1 MRGNKFFVALGAG
14 VLAVCAG
21 CSTALPQT
29 QAPPPQIPK
38 ITPPTTPSRTPV
50 MVDRPALPDDC
61 ELVVPAEVMNAT
73 LGQELPG
80 EPQIIVGIK
89 EPGIGRTGKIDCYYG
104 IPEKRGLQDAKI
116 VIGLSTY
123 ADDLTART
131 RVGESVEA
139 ERGEGAKI
147 TEVDV
152 GKQKGTLVEGKDEQL
167 LIGSLGKST
176 FVVRN
181 RNNFI
186 PKEKLIAIL
195 PVLAQQSMTP
205 PV

>member
-1 MRGNKFFVALGAG
+1 MRGNKFFVVLSAAA
-14 VLAVCAG
+14 LAVCAA
-21 CSTALPQT
+21 CSGAVPQT

-38 ITPPTTPSRTPV
+38 ITPPTTPSRIPL
-50 MVDRPALPDDC
+50 MVDRPLPDDC
-61 ELVVPAEVMNAT
+61 ELVVPVEVMNAT

-80 EPQIIVGIK
+80 EPRIIIGIK

-104 IPEKRGLQDAKI
+104 IPEKKNLPDAKI
-116 VIGLSTY
+116 IIGLSTY
-123 ADDLTART
+123 TDELTART

-139 ERGEGAKI
+139 ERQDGAKI

-152 GKQKGTLVEGKDEQL
+152 GRQKGTLIEGKEEQL

-186 PKEKLIAIL
+186 PQAKLMAVL
-195 PVLAQQSMTP
+195 PVLAQQCMTP

>member
-1 MRGNKFFVALGAG
+1 MRGNKFFVVLGA
-14 VLAVCAG
+14 VALSFCAA
-21 CSTALPQT
+21 CQSAAPQT

-38 ITPPTTPSRTPV
+38 ITPSTVPSKVPA
-50 MVDRPALPDDC
+50 MVDRPLPDDC
-61 ELVVPAEVMNAT
+61 ELVVPVEVMNAT
-73 LGQELPG
+73 LGQALPG
-80 EPQIIVGIK
+80 EPRIIIGIK
-89 EPGIGRTGKIDCYYG
+89 EPGIGRTGKVDCYYG
-104 IPEKRGLQDAKI
+104 IPEKKNLPDAKI

-123 ADDLTART
+123 TDDLTART
-131 RVGESVEA
+131 RVAESVEA
-139 ERGEGAKI
+139 ERQDGAKI

-152 GKQKGTLVEGKDEQL
+152 GKQKGTLIEGKDEQL

-181 RNNFI
+181 RHNFI
-186 PKEKLIAIL
+186 PKERLTAIL

>member
-1 MRGNKFFVALGAG
+1 MRGNKIFVALGAVALTVCG
-14 VLAVCAG
+14 ACSPAV
-21 CSTALPQT
+21 PQT

-61 ELVVPAEVMNAT
+61 ELVVPIEVMNAT

-80 EPQIIVGIK
+80 EPRIIIGIK

-104 IPEKRGLQDAKI
+104 IPEKKNLPDAKI

-123 ADDLTART
+123 TDELTART
-131 RVGESVEA
+131 RVTESVEA
-139 ERGEGAKI
+139 ERADGAKV

-152 GKQKGTLVEGKDEQL
+152 GKQKGTLIEGKDEQL
-167 LIGSLGKST
+167 LIGFLGKST

-186 PKEKLIAIL
+186 PQAKLVAIL

>member
-1 MRGNKFFVALGAG
+1 MRGNKFFVALGA
-14 VLAVCAG
+14 VALAVCAA
-21 CSTALPQT
+21 CSSAAPQN
-29 QAPPPQIPK
+29 QSPPPQIPK
-38 ITPPTTPSRTPV
+38 ITPSTAPSKVPV
-50 MVDRPALPDDC
+50 MVDRPLPDDC
-61 ELVVPAEVMNAT
+61 ELVVPVDVMNAT

-80 EPQIIVGIK
+80 EPRIIIGIK
-89 EPGIGRTGKIDCYYG
+89 EPGIGRTGKVDCYYG
-104 IPEKRGLQDAKI
+104 IPPKQNLPAAKI

-123 ADDLTART
+123 TDELTART
-131 RVGESVEA
+131 RVTESIEA
-139 ERGEGAKI
+139 ERADGAKI

-152 GKQKGTLVEGKDEQL
+152 GKQKGTLIEGKDEQL

-186 PKEKLIAIL
+186 PKEKLAAIL
-195 PVLAQQSMTP
+195 PVLAQHSMTP

>member
-1 MRGNKFFVALGAG
+1 MRGNMFVVVLGAVALTMCAACSGA
-14 VLAVCAG
+14 V
-21 CSTALPQT
+21 PQT

-38 ITPPTTPSRTPV
+38 ITPPTTPSRVPV

-80 EPQIIVGIK
+80 EPRLIIGIK

-104 IPEKRGLQDAKI
+104 IPEKKNLPDAKI

-123 ADDLTART
+123 TDELTART
-131 RVGESVEA
+131 RVTESVEA
-139 ERGEGAKI
+139 ERADGAKV

-186 PKEKLIAIL
+186 PQAKLLMIL

>member
-1 MRGNKFFVALGAG
+1 MRGNLIFVALGA
-14 VLAVCAG
+14 VALSVCAACAEAG
-21 CSTALPQT
+21 PQT
-29 QAPPPQIPK
+29 AAPPPQIPK
-38 ITPPTTPSRTPV
+38 ITPQTTPTKAPV
-50 MVDRPALPDDC
+50 MVDRPLPDDC
-61 ELVVPAEVMNAT
+61 DLVVPADVMNAT

-80 EPQIIVGIK
+80 EPRIIIGIK

-104 IPEKRGLQDAKI
+104 IPEKRNLPDAKI

-123 ADDLTART
+123 TDEATAKT
-131 RVGESVEA
+131 RVAESVDA
-139 ERGEGAKI
+139 ERTDGAKI

-152 GKQKGTLVEGKDEQL
+152 GKQKGTLIEGKDEQL

-181 RNNFI
+181 RNNFL
-186 PKEKLIAIL
+186 PADRLTAVL
-195 PVLAQQSMTP
+195 PVLAERSMTP

>member
-1 MRGNKFFVALGAG
+1 MRGNKFFVMLGAAA
-14 VLAVCAG
+14 LSVCAA
-21 CSTALPQT
+21 CSTAVPQT

-38 ITPPTTPSRTPV
+38 ITPPTTPSRIPM
-50 MVDRPALPDDC
+50 MVDRPSLPDDC
-61 ELVVPAEVMNAT
+61 ELVVPVEVMNAT

-80 EPQIIVGIK
+80 EPRIIVGIK
-89 EPGIGRTGKIDCYYG
+89 EPAIGKTGKIDCYYG
-104 IPEKRGLQDAKI
+104 IPEKKDLAEAKI
-116 VIGLSTY
+116 IIGLSTY
-123 ADDLTART
+123 VDELTART

-139 ERGEGAKI
+139 ERAEGAKI

-186 PKEKLIAIL
+186 PQARLMAVL
-195 PVLAQQSMTP
+195 PVLAQQCMTP